1 MKTKFTPAFAAKA
14 AIVISVLLLGANL
27 FQGFVLLHN
36 STAAMKTLIQNRML
50 DISNTAADMLDGD
63 ILKSLT
69 AEDAGSEEYQ
79 TINDTLDYFQRN
91 IDLKYIYTV
100 RDNGD
105 KTFSFMVDPAPE
117 DPGIFGDP
125 VVYTDALYTASQGTA
140 AVDEEPYSDAWG
152 SFYSSYSPVFDSQG
166 HVAGV
171 VAVDFDAQWYDAQI
185 AKQRRSIVI
194 STLISIL
201 IAILLVLIATN
212 GLRKLVRS
220 MTADLSD
227 ALNVAEE
234 ANRAKTVFLS
244 NMSHEMRTPM
254 NAIIGLDR
262 IALDDPTLSDNTREH
277 LEKIGAS
284 ADHLLALIND
294 VLDMSRIEAGRMSLK
309 QETFSLSKL
318 LEQINVIIGGQCRD
332 KNLKWNLIKDGFTEE
347 YYIGDDMKL
356 RQIIINI
363 LGNSVKFTPEGG
375 RISFIIEKTGSFD
388 GKSAFRLTMTDT
400 GIGMSSEYLTHLFD
414 PFSQEGSSSQS
425 KYGSTGLGMSITK
438 SLVEI
443 MNGEISV
450 ESEKDAGTTFVVSLT
465 LEDSQETAP
474 AQEST
479 AEEKESPN
487 KDLSGIHVLVA
498 EDVAVN
504 AEILKMILSGKQ
516 IEMDHAENGR
526 IAVEMFEKSSDGYYS
541 AILMDM
547 RMPEMDGLE
556 ATRAIRALERSDAR
570 AIPIIALTANAF
582 SEDVQ
587 RSLQS
592 GLNAHL
598 SKPIVPEELFKTLE
612 NLIQ

>member
-244 NMSHEMRTPM
+244 NM
-254 NAIIGLDR
+254 R
-262 IALDDPTLSDNTREH
+262 IRDFPSEPRAPSSVPNT
-277 LEKIGAS
+277 
-284 ADHLLALIND
+284 
-294 VLDMSRIEAGRMSLK
+294 M
-309 QETFSLSKL
+309 
-318 LEQINVIIGGQCRD
+318 
-332 KNLKWNLIKDGFTEE
+332 
-347 YYIGDDMKL
+347 
-356 RQIIINI
+356 
-363 LGNSVKFTPEGG
+363 
-375 RISFIIEKTGSFD
+375 
-388 GKSAFRLTMTDT
+388 
-400 GIGMSSEYLTHLFD
+400 
-414 PFSQEGSSSQS
+414 
-425 KYGSTGLGMSITK
+425 K
-438 SLVEI
+438 SL
-443 MNGEISV
+443 
-450 ESEKDAGTTFVVSLT
+450 
-465 LEDSQETAP
+465 
-474 AQEST
+474 
-479 AEEKESPN
+479 
-487 KDLSGIHVLVA
+487 
-498 EDVAVN
+498 
-504 AEILKMILSGKQ
+504 
-516 IEMDHAENGR
+516 
-526 IAVEMFEKSSDGYYS
+526 
-541 AILMDM
+541 
-547 RMPEMDGLE
+547 
-556 ATRAIRALERSDAR
+556 
-570 AIPIIALTANAF
+570 
-582 SEDVQ
+582 
-587 RSLQS
+587 
-592 GLNAHL
+592 
-598 SKPIVPEELFKTLE
+598 
-612 NLIQ
+612 